1 MASMKE
7 VAKLAGVSN
16 ATVSRVLS
24 NKPNVS
30 ESLRQR
36 VMAAVE
42 ELNYQPDLAAQRL
55 RNQSQHTNN
64 VIGLLIGGLHDSHFN
79 VIVDGVS
86 DLAYDHDLTLLLC
99 NTRAGTRES
108 YYLER
113 MRAERVAG
121 VVVNPHHY
129 YQGSEQLEKLREDG
143 TAVILLDT
151 TIENSSFDLVQVDN
165 RQGAYQATRHLIQLG
180 HHPATIAGPAAFST
194 AQGRLQGY
202 LDALRDENVP
212 VDKTLIAEGDYE
224 PPSGYAAMKE
234 LLCLPQPPTAVFCAN
249 NSMSL
254 GALEALKEQD
264 ITIGQDIAFVT
275 YDDVPWMRFMNPGLT
290 SVAQPIYSLGRE
302 AVRLLLRRIAEPD
315 APQLTVTLP
324 TELKVRGSCGSDKP
338 DHAHQPG

>member
-30 ESLRQR
+30 ESVRQR

-55 RNQSQHTNN
+55 RNQSQHTNS
-64 VIGLLIGGLHDSHFN
+64 VIGLLVGGLHDSHFN

-99 NTRAGTRES
+99 NTKAGTRED

-121 VVVNPHHY
+121 IVVNPHHY
-129 YQGSEQLEKLREDG
+129 YRSRHQLEQLRDDG
-143 TAVILLDT
+143 IAVILLDT
-151 TIENSSFDLVQVDN
+151 TIENSTFDLVQVDN
-165 RQGAYQATRHLIQLG
+165 RQGAYEATRHLIQLG

-202 LDALRDENVP
+202 IDALHEAKLP
-212 VDKTLIAEGDYE
+212 VDEELIVEGNYE
-224 PPSGYAAMKE
+224 PEGGYAAMKE
-234 LLCLPQPPTAVFCAN
+234 LLKLKPLPSAIFCAN
-249 NSMSL
+249 NSMTL
-254 GALEALKEQD
+254 GALEALHEHGLRIPD
-264 ITIGQDIAFVT
+264 DIAFAT

-290 SVAQPIYSLGRE
+290 AVAQPIYSLGRE
-302 AVRLLLRRIAEPD
+302 AVRLLMRRIEEPN

-324 TELKVRGSCGSDKP
+324 TELKVRSSSGYSAGGN
-338 DHAHQPG
+338 AR